1 MIQREVIDMATKL
14 SFSKAQ
20 QRHKELCELIEE
32 HRYRYY
38 VLSSPAVSDAE
49 YDELEQELK
58 SIEASFPE
66 LITPESPTQTIG
78 GEYTT
83 DFAPTPHRNPMYS
96 LDNVF
101 SDEEL
106 SAWFERIAKLGFT
119 SIEYLCEL
127 KIDGLAISLT
137 YENGILTT
145 AATRGDGKT
154 GEDVTPNVKS
164 IQGIPHRLIGNSPP
178 PVVEIR
184 GEVFFPTQLFEAF
197 NEDLL
202 KNGKATFANPRNAAA
217 GSLRQ
222 KDPRVTASRPLRM
235 TVHGIGNPSDLGLT
249 SQSEVYE
256 KLGSW
261 GLPISQHF
269 KVSKNESDVRA
280 FIKKYQDNRHSIEH
294 EIDGVVIKVN
304 SFAEQI
310 KMGFTSRA
318 PRWAIA
324 YKYPPE
330 EVTTT
335 LLDIRVSVGR
345 TGRATPYGHMEPV
358 KVSGSVVEMA
368 TLHNQEEVE
377 RKGILIGD
385 RIILRKA
392 GEVIPEI
399 VGPLVHLRTGN
410 EKKFVMPT
418 QCPECGSSLSAQK
431 VGDVDIRCPNAKSCP
446 AQLRERIIYL
456 ASRAVLDI
464 ESLGQQGANALLNDK
479 IIENEADIFS
489 LQESDLLKS
498 EYFTRLDKNETVIT
512 QNAKKMLASLEVA
525 KTKQLWRFLCALSIR
540 HVGPTAAQALA
551 REFRSLEAIQQA
563 DESQLAE
570 VEGVGDVI
578 AASLSEWFSVPW
590 HQDIISKWRHAG
602 VRFVDEQTLVT
613 DTSLQGLVVVITGS
627 LPGYSRDSAEE
638 AITRRGGKCAS
649 SVSKKTDFVIIGENA
664 GSKAQK
670 AIDLA
675 RPILDAEG
683 FEILLHEGIEAARA
697 KATSG
702 S

>member
-1 MIQREVIDMATKL
+1 MTPHESIDMAPKL
-14 SFSKAQ
+14 SFTKAQ
-20 QRHKELCELIEE
+20 QRHKELCDIIED

-49 YDELEQELK
+49 YDVLEQELK
-58 SIEASFPE
+58 TIEEAFPE

-101 SDEEL
+101 SGLEL
-106 SAWFERIAKLGFT
+106 TGWFERVQKFGFDE
-119 SIEYLCEL
+119 IEYLCEL

-137 YENGILTT
+137 YEQGVLTT

-164 IQGIPHRLIGNSPP
+164 IEGIPHRLVTDNPP
-178 PVVEIR
+178 DVVEIR
-184 GEVFFPTQLFEAF
+184 GEVFFPTKLFESF
-197 NEDLL
+197 NQNLQES
-202 KNGKATFANPRNAAA
+202 GKQAFANPRNAAA

-235 TVHGIGNPSDLGLT
+235 TVHGIGNPSDIGLR

-256 KLGSW
+256 KLASW
-261 GLPISQHF
+261 GLPVSEHF
-269 KVSKNESDVRA
+269 KVSKNESEVRSYIA
-280 FIKKYQDNRHSIEH
+280 YFQEHRHSIEH

-304 SFAEQI
+304 SFGEQLQ
-310 KMGFTSRA
+310 MGFTSRA

-358 KVSGSVVEMA
+358 KVSGSIVEMA

-392 GEVIPEI
+392 GDVIPEI
-399 VGPLVHLRTGN
+399 VGPLAHLRTGT

-418 QCPECGSSLSAQK
+418 QCPECGSPLSAQK
-431 VGDVDIRCPNAKSCP
+431 EGDVDLRCPNAKTCP

-464 ESLGQQGANALLNDK
+464 ESFGQQAANALLLDQ
-479 IIENEADIFS
+479 IIENESDIFS
-489 LQESDLLKS
+489 LTETDLLKS
-498 EYFTRLDKNETVIT
+498 SYFTRKEKTETVIT

-525 KTKQLWRFLCALSIR
+525 KTKPLWRFLCALSIR

-551 REFRSLEAIQQA
+551 REFSSLDAIREADPA
-563 DESQLAE
+563 TLAE
-570 VEGVGDVI
+570 VEGVGEVI
-578 AASLSEWFSVPW
+578 ATSLAEWFSIDW
-590 HQDIISKWRHAG
+590 HKEIIAKWKKAG
-602 VRFVDEQTLVT
+602 VTFVDEMKEVT
-613 DTSLQGLVVVITGS
+613 DSTLEGLVVVITGS
-627 LPGYSRDSAEE
+627 LPGYTRDSAEE
-638 AITRRGGKCAS
+638 AITSRGGKCAS

-675 RPILDAEG
+675 RPILDAAG
-683 FEILLHEGIEAARA
+683 FEALLNEGIEAARA
-697 KATSG
+697 RATIG

>member
-1 MIQREVIDMATKL
+1 MAPKL
-14 SFSKAQ
+14 SFTKAQ
-20 QRHKELCELIEE
+20 QRHKELCEIIEE

-49 YDELEQELK
+49 YDVLEQELK
-58 SIEASFPE
+58 TIEAAFPE

-101 SDEEL
+101 SDDEL
-106 SAWFERIAKLGFT
+106 SGWFERVQKFGFDE
-119 SIEYLCEL
+119 IEYLCEL

-137 YENGILTT
+137 YEQGVLTT

-164 IQGIPHRLIGNSPP
+164 IEGIPHRLVTDNPP
-178 PVVEIR
+178 DVVEIR
-184 GEVFFPTQLFEAF
+184 GEVFFPTKLFESF
-197 NEDLL
+197 NQGLQES
-202 KNGKATFANPRNAAA
+202 GKQTFANPRNAAA

-235 TVHGIGNPSDLGLT
+235 TVHGIGNPADLGLT

-256 KLGSW
+256 KLASW
-261 GLPISQHF
+261 GLPVSEHF
-269 KVSKNESDVRA
+269 KVSKNESEVRSYIA
-280 FIKKYQDNRHSIEH
+280 YFQEHRHSIEH

-304 SFAEQI
+304 SLDEQLQ
-310 KMGFTSRA
+310 MGFTSRA

-358 KVSGSVVEMA
+358 KVSGSIVEMA

-392 GEVIPEI
+392 GDVIPEI
-399 VGPLVHLRTGN
+399 VGPLAHLRTGT

-418 QCPECGSSLSAQK
+418 QCPECGSRLSAQK
-431 VGDVDIRCPNAKSCP
+431 EGDVDLRCPNAKTCP

-464 ESLGQQGANALLNDK
+464 ESLGQQAANALLVDQ
-479 IIENEADIFS
+479 IIENESDIFS
-489 LQESDLLKS
+489 LTEADLLKS
-498 EYFTRLDKNETVIT
+498 SYFTRKEKTEIVIT

-525 KTKQLWRFLCALSIR
+525 RTKPLWRFLCALSIR

-551 REFRSLEAIQQA
+551 REFSSLDAIRNADPEA
-563 DESQLAE
+563 LAE
-570 VEGVGDVI
+570 VEGVGEVI
-578 AASLSEWFSVPW
+578 ATSLTEWFSIDW
-590 HQDIISKWRHAG
+590 HQEIISKWKKAG
-602 VRFVDEQTLVT
+602 VTFVDEVKDVT
-613 DTSLQGLVVVITGS
+613 DSTLEGLVVVITGS
-627 LPGYSRDSAEE
+627 LPGYTRDSAEE
-638 AITRRGGKCAS
+638 AITSRGGKCAS

-675 RPILDAEG
+675 RPILDAAG
-683 FEILLHEGIEAARA
+683 FEVLLNEGIEAARA
-697 KATSG
+697 RATIG

>member
-1 MIQREVIDMATKL
+1 MVGKL
-14 SFSKAQ
+14 SFAKAQ
-20 QRHKELCELIEE
+20 QRHKELCEIIEE

-38 VLSSPAVSDAE
+38 VLSAPAVSDAE
-49 YDELEQELK
+49 YDGLEQELK

-66 LITPESPTQTIG
+66 LITPDSPTQSVG
-78 GEYTT
+78 GDYTT

-106 SAWFERIAKLGFT
+106 GSWFERVAKFGFND
-119 SIEYLCEL
+119 IEYLCEL

-137 YENGILTT
+137 YENGVLTT

-164 IQGIPHRLIGNSPP
+164 IQGIPHRLTPDSPP
-178 PVVEIR
+178 EVVEIR
-184 GEVFFPTQLFEAF
+184 GEVFFPTKLFEEF
-197 NEDLL
+197 NGELL
-202 KNGKATFANPRNAAA
+202 KSGKPTFANPRNAAA

-222 KDPRVTASRPLRM
+222 KDPRVSASRPLRM
-235 TVHGIGNPSDLGLT
+235 IVHGIGNPSDLGLA
-249 SQSEVYE
+249 SQSDVYSLL
-256 KLGSW
+256 KDW
-261 GLPISQHF
+261 GLPVSPHF
-269 KVSKNESDVRA
+269 KVAVDVTEVRSYIQH
-280 FIKKYQDNRHSIEH
+280 FQEMRHSIEH

-304 SFAEQI
+304 SFAEQVQ
-310 KMGFTSRA
+310 MGFTSRA

-392 GEVIPEI
+392 GDVIPEI
-399 VGPLVHLRTGN
+399 VGPLIHLRTGK

-418 QCPECGSSLSAQK
+418 QCPECGAPLSAQK
-431 VGDVDIRCPNAKSCP
+431 VGDVDLRCPNAKTCP

-464 ESLGQQGANALLNDK
+464 ESLGQQGANALLVDK

-489 LQESDLLKS
+489 IRELDLLKS
-498 EYFTRLDKNETVIT
+498 DYFTRLEKNEKVIT
-512 QNAKKMLASLEVA
+512 QNAKKMLASLETA
-525 KTKQLWRFLCALSIR
+525 KSKPLWRLLCALSIR

-551 REFRSLEAIQQA
+551 REFQSLEAIRTA
-563 DESQLAE
+563 DEVALAQ

-578 AASLSEWFSVPW
+578 AASLAEWFAVDW
-590 HQDIISKWRHAG
+590 HQQIIQKWQKVG
-602 VRFVDEQTLVT
+602 VNFEDQSAPPS
-613 DTSLQGLVVVITGS
+613 DNSLSGLVVVITGS
-627 LPGYSRDSAEE
+627 IPGYTRDSAEE
-638 AITRRGGKCAS
+638 AITSRGGKCAS
-649 SVSKKTDFVIIGENA
+649 TVSKKTDFVVIGENA

-675 RPILDAEG
+675 RPILDANG
-683 FEILLHEGIEAARA
+683 FEVLLSQGIEAARA
-697 KATSG
+697 VATIG

>member
-1 MIQREVIDMATKL
+1 MASKL
-14 SFSKAQ
+14 SFTKAQ
-20 QRHKELCELIEE
+20 QRHKELCDIIEE

-49 YDELEQELK
+49 YDDLEQELK
-58 SIEASFPE
+58 TIEQSFPE

-83 DFAPTPHRNPMYS
+83 DFAPTTHRNPMYS

-106 SAWFERIAKLGFT
+106 ASWFERMRKFGFGE
-119 SIEYLCEL
+119 IEYLCEL

-137 YENGILTT
+137 YEKGVLTT

-164 IQGIPHRLIGNSPP
+164 IEGIPHRLVTDNPP
-178 PVVEIR
+178 DVVEIR
-184 GEVFFPTQLFEAF
+184 GEVFFPTKLFESF
-197 NEDLL
+197 NQGLQES
-202 KNGKATFANPRNAAA
+202 GKQTFANPRNAAA

-235 TVHGIGNPSDLGLT
+235 TVHGIGNPSDIGLR
-249 SQSEVYE
+249 SQSDVYE
-256 KLGSW
+256 KLASW
-261 GLPISQHF
+261 GLPVSEHF
-269 KVSKNESDVRA
+269 KVSKNETEVRSYIA
-280 FIKKYQDNRHSIEH
+280 YFQEHRHSIEH

-304 SFAEQI
+304 SFEEQLH
-310 KMGFTSRA
+310 MGFTSRA

-358 KVSGSVVEMA
+358 KVSGSIVEMA

-392 GEVIPEI
+392 GDVIPEI
-399 VGPLVHLRTGN
+399 VGPLAHLRTGT

-418 QCPECGSSLSAQK
+418 QCPECGSPLSAQK
-431 VGDVDIRCPNAKSCP
+431 EGDVDLRCPNAKTCP

-464 ESLGQQGANALLNDK
+464 ESLGQQAANALLVDQ
-479 IIENEADIFS
+479 IIENESDIFS
-489 LQESDLLKS
+489 LTEADLLKS
-498 EYFTRLDKNETVIT
+498 SYFTRKEKTETVIT

-525 KTKQLWRFLCALSIR
+525 KTKPLWRFLCALSIR

-551 REFRSLEAIQQA
+551 REFSSLDVIRDA
-563 DESQLAE
+563 DPASLAE

-578 AASLSEWFSVPW
+578 ATSLTEWFSIDW
-590 HQDIISKWRHAG
+590 HQEIISKWKKAG
-602 VRFVDEQTLVT
+602 VTFVDEVKEVA
-613 DTSLQGLVVVITGS
+613 DSSFEGLVVVITGS
-627 LPGYSRDSAEE
+627 LPGYTRDSAEE
-638 AITRRGGKCAS
+638 AITSRGGKCAS

-675 RPILDAEG
+675 RPILDAAG
-683 FEILLHEGIEAARA
+683 FEVLLNEGIEAARA
-697 KATSG
+697 RATIG

>member
-106 SAWFERIAKLGFT
+106 SAWFERIAKFGFT

-235 TVHGIGNPSDLGLT
+235 TVHGIGNPSDFGLT

-392 GEVIPEI
+392 GDVIPEI
-399 VGPLVHLRTGN
+399 VGPLVHLRTGK

>member
-1 MIQREVIDMATKL
+1 MAPKL
-14 SFSKAQ
+14 SFTQAQ
-20 QRHKELCELIEE
+20 QRHKELCEMIEE

-38 VLSSPAVSDAE
+38 VLSAPAVSDTE
-49 YDELEQELK
+49 YDSLEQELQ
-58 SIEASFPE
+58 SIESTFPE
-66 LITPESPTQTIG
+66 LITPESPTQTVG

-83 DFAPTPHRNPMYS
+83 DFAPTSHRNPMYS

-106 SAWFERIAKLGFT
+106 TAWFERVSKFGFAST
-119 SIEYLCEL
+119 EYLCEL

-137 YENGILTT
+137 YENGVLTT

-164 IQGIPHRLIGNSPP
+164 IQGIPHRLVTDTPP
-178 PVVEIR
+178 AAVEIR
-184 GEVFFPTQLFEAF
+184 GEVFFPTKLFESF
-197 NEDLL
+197 NAELL
-202 KNGKATFANPRNAAA
+202 KNGKTTFANPRNAAA

-235 TVHGIGNPSDLGLT
+235 TVHGIGNPADLGLAY
-249 SQSEVYE
+249 QSEVYE
-256 KLGSW
+256 QLSRW
-261 GLPISQHF
+261 GLPISEHF
-269 KVSKNESDVRA
+269 KVSKSESDVRS
-280 FIKKYQDNRHSIEH
+280 FIKHFQDNRHSIEH

-304 SFAEQI
+304 SFEQQLQ
-310 KMGFTSRA
+310 MGFTSRA

-392 GEVIPEI
+392 GDVIPEI
-399 VGPLVHLRTGN
+399 VGPLTHLRTGT

-418 QCPECGSSLSAQK
+418 QCPECGSPLSAQK
-431 VGDVDIRCPNAKSCP
+431 AGDIDLRCPNAKSCP

-464 ESLGQQGANALLNDK
+464 ESLGQQGANALLADN
-479 IIENEADIFS
+479 IIENEADMFS
-489 LQESDLLKS
+489 LTESDLLKS
-498 EYFTRLDKNETVIT
+498 EYFTRQEKNEIVIT

-551 REFRSLEAIQQA
+551 REFRSLEAIQNA

-578 AASLSEWFSVPW
+578 AASLSEWFSIDW
-590 HQDIISKWRHAG
+590 HQEIISKWRKAG
-602 VRFVDEQTLVT
+602 VRFVDEVAEVT

-627 LPGYSRDSAEE
+627 LPGYTRDSAEE
-638 AITRRGGKCAS
+638 AITSRGGKCAS
-649 SVSKKTDFVIIGENA
+649 SVSKKTDFVVIGENA

-670 AIDLA
+670 ALDLA
-675 RPILDAEG
+675 RPILDAKG
-683 FEILLHEGIEAARA
+683 FEVLLHEGIEAAQA
-697 KATSG
+697 MATIG

>member
-1 MIQREVIDMATKL
+1 MTPHESIDMAPKL
-14 SFSKAQ
+14 SFTKAQ
-20 QRHKELCELIEE
+20 QRHKELCDIIED

-49 YDELEQELK
+49 YDVLEQELK
-58 SIEASFPE
+58 TIEEAFPE
-66 LITPESPTQTIG
+66 LITPGSPTQTIG

-101 SDEEL
+101 SGLEL
-106 SAWFERIAKLGFT
+106 TGWFERVQKFGFDE
-119 SIEYLCEL
+119 IEYLCEL

-137 YENGILTT
+137 YEQGVLTT

-164 IQGIPHRLIGNSPP
+164 IEGIPHRLVTDNPP
-178 PVVEIR
+178 DVVEIR
-184 GEVFFPTQLFEAF
+184 GEVFFPTKLFESF
-197 NEDLL
+197 NQNLQES
-202 KNGKATFANPRNAAA
+202 GKQAFANPRNAAA

-235 TVHGIGNPSDLGLT
+235 TVHGIGNPSDIGLR

-256 KLGSW
+256 KLASW
-261 GLPISQHF
+261 GLPVSEHF
-269 KVSKNESDVRA
+269 KVSKNESEVRSYIA
-280 FIKKYQDNRHSIEH
+280 YFQEHRHSIEH

-304 SFAEQI
+304 SFGEQLQ
-310 KMGFTSRA
+310 MGFTSRA

-358 KVSGSVVEMA
+358 KVSGSIVEMA

-392 GEVIPEI
+392 GDVIPEI
-399 VGPLVHLRTGN
+399 VGPLAHLRTGT

-418 QCPECGSSLSAQK
+418 QCPECGSPLSAQK
-431 VGDVDIRCPNAKSCP
+431 EGDVDLRCPNAKTCP

-464 ESLGQQGANALLNDK
+464 ESFGQQAANALLLDQ
-479 IIENEADIFS
+479 IIENESDIFS
-489 LQESDLLKS
+489 LTETDLLKS
-498 EYFTRLDKNETVIT
+498 SYFTRKEKTETVIT

-525 KTKQLWRFLCALSIR
+525 KTKPLWRFLCALSIR

-551 REFRSLEAIQQA
+551 REFSSLDAIREADPA
-563 DESQLAE
+563 TLAE
-570 VEGVGDVI
+570 VEGVGEVI
-578 AASLSEWFSVPW
+578 ATSLAEWFSIDW
-590 HQDIISKWRHAG
+590 HKEIIAKWKKAG
-602 VRFVDEQTLVT
+602 VTFVDEMKEVT
-613 DTSLQGLVVVITGS
+613 DSTLEGLVVVITGS
-627 LPGYSRDSAEE
+627 LPGYTRDSAEE
-638 AITRRGGKCAS
+638 AITSRGGKCAS

-675 RPILDAEG
+675 RPILDAAG
-683 FEILLHEGIEAARA
+683 FEALLNEGIEAARA
-697 KATSG
+697 RATIG

>member
-1 MIQREVIDMATKL
+1 MAPKL
-14 SFSKAQ
+14 SFTQAQ
-20 QRHKELCELIEE
+20 QRHKELCEMIEE

-38 VLSSPAVSDAE
+38 VLSAPAVSDTE
-49 YDELEQELK
+49 YDSLEQELQ
-58 SIEASFPE
+58 SIESTFPE
-66 LITPESPTQTIG
+66 LITPESPTQTVG

-83 DFAPTPHRNPMYS
+83 DFAPTSHRNPMYS

-106 SAWFERIAKLGFT
+106 TAWFERVSKFGFA

-137 YENGILTT
+137 YENGVLTT

-164 IQGIPHRLIGNSPP
+164 IQGIPHRLVTDTPP
-178 PVVEIR
+178 AAVEIR
-184 GEVFFPTQLFEAF
+184 GEVFFPTKLFESF
-197 NEDLL
+197 NAELL
-202 KNGKATFANPRNAAA
+202 KNGKTTFANPRNAAA

-235 TVHGIGNPSDLGLT
+235 TVHGIGNPADLGLAY
-249 SQSEVYE
+249 QSEVYE
-256 KLGSW
+256 QLSRW
-261 GLPISQHF
+261 GLPISEHF
-269 KVSKNESDVRA
+269 KVSKSESDVRS
-280 FIKKYQDNRHSIEH
+280 FIKHFQDNRHSIEH

-304 SFAEQI
+304 SFEQQLQ
-310 KMGFTSRA
+310 MDFTSRA

-392 GEVIPEI
+392 GDVIPEI
-399 VGPLVHLRTGN
+399 VGPLTHLRTGT

-418 QCPECGSSLSAQK
+418 QCPECGSPLSAQK
-431 VGDVDIRCPNAKSCP
+431 AGDIDLRCPNAKSCP

-464 ESLGQQGANALLNDK
+464 ESLGQQGANALLADN
-479 IIENEADIFS
+479 IIENEADMFS
-489 LQESDLLKS
+489 LTESDLLKS
-498 EYFTRLDKNETVIT
+498 EYFTRQEKNEIVIT

-551 REFRSLEAIQQA
+551 REFRSLEAIQNA

-578 AASLSEWFSVPW
+578 AASLSEWFSIDW
-590 HQDIISKWRHAG
+590 HQEIISKWRKAG
-602 VRFVDEQTLVT
+602 VRFVDEVAEVT

-627 LPGYSRDSAEE
+627 LPGYTRDSAEE
-638 AITRRGGKCAS
+638 AITSRGGKCAS
-649 SVSKKTDFVIIGENA
+649 SVSKKTDFVVIGENA

-670 AIDLA
+670 ALDLA
-675 RPILDAEG
+675 RPILDAKG
-683 FEILLHEGIEAARA
+683 FEVLLHEGIEAAQA
-697 KATSG
+697 MATIG